1 MFRNYALCFLIILFT
16 LNIFTFSK
24 ASSLAVNKFALS
36 AQNTL
41 SIPIDGYF
49 TENKGQWNKNLLF
62 VAKTGFGHIAL
73 SRNCIYYNII
83 YVDSLDKKRTN
94 ALDRKILNY
103 YSEAKENHSIEYNLV
118 GYVIKVEFKEVR
130 NISSIGMYPCK
141 FKSNFFYGN
150 NSKKWVTDVSSYRE
164 VIYPNIYE
172 GIDLICYFESGEF
185 FFEFVSYNNINFDS
199 ILSLISIEGI
209 ENTNFKLIKEHD
221 KTRTSSKFYLTSIK
235 LKHFDYALSID
246 VDSFSNAYAC
256 GWTFSPDFPTTP
268 GTYDRNING
277 YTDSFILK
285 LDSSGSELIYS
296 TFVGVENTYTLTS
309 IDIDSSGNV
318 YACGWT
324 RSKNFPTTFDSVN
337 RNYKGGNTEA
347 VILKFNKDGSNLIFS
362 TYIGGE
368 GKD

>member
-1 MFRNYALCFLIILFT
+1 MIRNYALCFLIILFT

-41 SIPIDGYF
+41 SILIDGYF

-256 GWTFSPDFPTTP
+256 GWTSSPDFPTTP

-277 YTDSFILK
+277 PDGDAFILK

-296 TFVGVENTYTLTS
+296 SFVGGENGDQQAFSVRT
-309 IDIDSSGNV
+309 DNSGNAYV
-318 YACGWT
+318 GGIT
-324 RSKNFPTTFDSVN
+324 DSPDFPTTPGAHDSSFN
-337 RNYKGGNTEA
+337 GGLSDCF
-347 VILKFNKDGSNLIFS
+347 VLKIDPLGSNLIYS
-362 TYIGGE
+362 TFIGGS
-368 GKD
+368 